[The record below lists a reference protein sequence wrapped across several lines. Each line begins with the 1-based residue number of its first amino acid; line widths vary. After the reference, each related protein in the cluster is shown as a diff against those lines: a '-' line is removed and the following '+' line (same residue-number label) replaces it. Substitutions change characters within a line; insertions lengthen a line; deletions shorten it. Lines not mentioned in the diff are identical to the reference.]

1 MQKPE
6 NMDLMDPAVQECPYG
21 YYARLRAETPV
32 YRMPQTGFHLVTGFD
47 VAREAI
53 RQPDLFLSGVSPMAL
68 ADDGIPQEIIDIYQS
83 GGWLPLASCSTSDPP
98 RHTRIRRFLEGLF
111 TAERVRRATPLID
124 SVAQELI
131 DGFGDRTEVEFVR
144 DFAHPMPMYII
155 ADLIGVPR
163 GDIERF
169 KAWSDAIVEPFS
181 MMITRERRIECARL
195 VVEMQ
200 QYFAA
205 MIAERR
211 REPRDDMLTEAIE
224 FRDTDGSGFDMQE
237 LITILTIDLL
247 ASGNETT
254 TAAIS
259 SGMKLLL
266 DDPAPI
272 EEVRRNPKLL
282 ENLAEEILRLESP
295 AQGMFRRCAAGAELG
310 GVSLEEGDLL
320 SIRFGAANRDPA
332 QYPDPDRIDLHRR
345 KPGNHL
351 AFGVGRHVCVGAAL
365 ARQELISAFKALI
378 SRLDGFELVPAAPP
392 PRYLPSFF
400 GRNLDQLQLRFRHV
414 RASTDR
420 NQTIS

>member
-1 MQKPE
+1 MQKVDDT
-6 NMDLMDPAVQECPYG
+6 DLMDPAVQECPYG
-21 YYARLRAETPV
+21 YYARLRAQAPV
-32 YRMPQTGFHLVTGFD
+32 YRMPNTGFHLVTGFD

-68 ADDGIPQEIIDIYQS
+68 ADDGIPQEIIDIYTS

-98 RHTRIRRFLEGLF
+98 QHTRIRRFLEGLF
-111 TAERVRRATPLID
+111 TAERVRRATPMID
-124 SVAQELI
+124 KVAAELI
-131 DGFGDRTEVEFVR
+131 EGFGERTQVAFVR
-144 DFAHPMPMYII
+144 DFAHPLPMYVI

-163 GDIERF
+163 GDIARF

-181 MMITRERRIECARL
+181 LMVTRERRIECAKL

-224 FRDTDGSGFDMQE
+224 HRDTDGSAFDMQE

-266 DDPAPI
+266 EDPAPI
-272 EEVRRNPKLL
+272 LAVRQNPKLL

-295 AQGMFRRCAAGAELG
+295 AQGMFRRCAASARLGDVELAEG
-310 GVSLEEGDLL
+310 ELL
-320 SIRFGAANRDPA
+320 SIRFGAANRDPG
-332 QYPDPDRIDLHRR
+332 QFPDPDRIDLHRR

-365 ARQELISAFKALI
+365 ARQELISAFRALLD
-378 SRLDGFELVPAAPP
+378 RLDDFRPAPDMPA

-400 GRNLDQLQLRFRHV
+400 GRNLDELHLCFSHRK
-414 RASTDR
+414 A
-420 NQTIS
+420 

>member
-1 MQKPE
+1 
-6 NMDLMDPAVQECPYG
+6 
-21 YYARLRAETPV
+21 
-32 YRMPQTGFHLVTGFD
+32 
-47 VAREAI
+47 
-53 RQPDLFLSGVSPMAL
+53 
-68 ADDGIPQEIIDIYQS
+68 
-83 GGWLPLASCSTSDPP
+83 
-98 RHTRIRRFLEGLF
+98 
-111 TAERVRRATPLID
+111 VRRATPLID

-131 DGFGDRTEVEFVR
+131 DGFAGRTEVEFVR

-163 GDIERF
+163 SDIERF

-181 MMITRERRIECARL
+181 MMVSRERRIECAKL

-205 MIAERR
+205 MIDERR
-211 REPRDDMLTEAIE
+211 RDPRDDMLTEALQH
-224 FRDTDGSGFDMQE
+224 RDTDGSSFDMQE
-237 LITILTIDLL
+237 LITLLTIDLL

-266 DDPAPI
+266 EDPRPI
-272 EEVRRNPKLL
+272 EEIRRNPKLL

-295 AQGMFRRCAAGAELG
+295 AQGMFRRCAAQATLG
-310 GVSLEEGDLL
+310 GVALAEGDLL

-332 QYPDPDRIDLHRR
+332 QFPDPDRIDLHRR

-365 ARQELISAFKALI
+365 ARQELVSAFRALLD
-378 SRLDGFELVPAAPP
+378 RLDGFQLVPGAPE
-392 PRYLPSFF
+392 PRYQPSFF
-400 GRNLDQLQLRFRHV
+400 GRNLDQLQLRFAYR
-414 RASTDR
+414 R
-420 NQTIS
+420 